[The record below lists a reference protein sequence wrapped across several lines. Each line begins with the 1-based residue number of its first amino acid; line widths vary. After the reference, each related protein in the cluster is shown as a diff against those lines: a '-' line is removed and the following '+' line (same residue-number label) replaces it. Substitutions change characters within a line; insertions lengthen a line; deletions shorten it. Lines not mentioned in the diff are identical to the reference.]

1 MKNRLL
7 FLILFSLVICSLS
20 GLDVDHRVVIE
31 LKNEDGS
38 IPADVN
44 VDFEIWLN
52 NDRAADHVWDETET
66 TANTYQVVLTT
77 PNHGLFDI
85 SVANYFPGADYGDV
99 LHVWAQDT
107 SQIEEGIITVQLGY
121 STPQNFLDSS
131 ALVLV
136 STIVTHAS
144 NTSSAEDYT
153 FNAGRN
159 NNVDCTVSVLSP
171 SGTTG
176 DITVGLLDAIPSTI
190 PNSSQAIDLGFY
202 FDVKDLSA
210 GTGTFT
216 VTVDWDTGDVDLES
230 SSDPDLFISEDGL
243 KWINTDNYANGTSN
257 FSWSAGSVSFEI
269 DHIPHSIVFGDGNGT
284 YTEST
289 PDVPAG
295 QAITLDGSNL
305 TLAWIKAE
313 LPGAT
318 YTIETNT
325 LAYSGSGWSSVS
337 GTVVDSGNK
346 KNLVITQPGDDYRF
360 YRVKAANHSGQSS
373 NWCTVFGIRKYTL
386 VSGWNM
392 IGYPL
397 GADGLQIKKLY
408 NDAIVGNTY
417 YGDITNLEANN
428 AVKKWNK
435 TTQSWTTYGNASS
448 VTISKGDI
456 FLVNLTSGTTWY
468 STGIVASGS
477 NPYQYTLS
485 YQSGISGYN
494 AVLLPLN
501 QTSITTTAGLYD
513 AIFGTNS
520 HTTFGRTISWYDAVS
535 EGYITYDDGPLDTE
549 ETFDSVMKAGVP
561 LIIHVKPT
569 DNITWPQ

>member
-1 MKNRLL
+1 MKNRILVLL
-7 FLILFSLVICSLS
+7 IFFLVICNLS
-20 GLDVDHRVVIE
+20 GIDVDHRVVIE

-38 IPADVN
+38 VPADVN
-44 VDFEIWLN
+44 VDFELWLN
-52 NDRAADHVWDETET
+52 NDRAAENVWDETEVTADTYQIITT
-66 TANTYQVVLTT
+66 TAD
-77 PNHGLFDI
+77 HGLFDI
-85 SVANYFPGADYGDV
+85 SVANYFDGADYGDE
-99 LHVWAQDT
+99 LHIWAQNTDLT
-107 SQIEEGIITVQLGY
+107 QEGIMTVQLGY
-121 STPQNFLDSS
+121 STPQSFLDSN
-131 ALVLV
+131 ALVLI

-153 FNAGRN
+153 FNAGRDN
-159 NNVDCTVSVLSP
+159 DVDCTVSVLSP

-190 PNSSQAIDLGFY
+190 PNSSQAIDLSFY

-210 GTGTFT
+210 GTGTFAIT
-216 VTVDWDTGDVDLES
+216 IDWDTGDVDLES

-284 YTEST
+284 YTETT
-289 PDVPAG
+289 PSIPAG
-295 QAITLDGSNL
+295 QTITLDGSDL
-305 TLAWIKAE
+305 TLDWVKAE

-325 LAYSGSGWSSVS
+325 SAYAGSGWTNVS
-337 GTVVDSGNK
+337 GTIGTSGNR

-360 YRVKAANHSGQSS
+360 YRVKAANNSGQSS

-408 NDAIVGNTY
+408 SDGIGGNTY
-417 YGDITNLEANN
+417 YGDITNIATNN

-435 TTQSWTTYGNASS
+435 TTQSWTTYSNTSS
-448 VTISKGDI
+448 TTISKGDI
-456 FLVNLTSGTTWY
+456 LMVNTTGAATWY
-468 STGIVASGS
+468 STGIVATGS
-477 NPYQYTLS
+477 TPYQYTLS
-485 YQSGISGYN
+485 YQSAISGYN
-494 AVLLPLN
+494 AVLLPPS
-501 QTSITTTAGLYD
+501 QTSMTTTAALYD
-513 AIFGTNS
+513 AIFGTSNPTAYS
-520 HTTFGRTISWYDAVS
+520 RTISWYDAANG
-535 EGYITYDDGPLDTE
+535 GYITYDDGPLENDE
-549 ETFDSVMKAGVP
+549 AFDSAIKIGVP
-561 LIIHVKPT
+561 LLIHVKPGDT
-569 DNITWPQ
+569 ITWPQ